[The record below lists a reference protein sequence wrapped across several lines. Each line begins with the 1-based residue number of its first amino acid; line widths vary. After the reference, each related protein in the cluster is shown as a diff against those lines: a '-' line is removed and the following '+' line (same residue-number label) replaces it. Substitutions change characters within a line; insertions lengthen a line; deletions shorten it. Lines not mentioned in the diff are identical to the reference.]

1 MESSANE
8 LLVTVQEGS
17 SWGRRLSITVPAER
31 VRRTRGKVAAM
42 VTQGVRMPGFRKGK
56 LPESVVEQRFGAEI
70 DQETIDRLIQ
80 ETYKEALDRE
90 GITPIS
96 QGKVDQVQF
105 DRGSDMVFDVEVEIR
120 PEIEL
125 SQLSGFS
132 ARRPEEEVT
141 EVDVDA
147 VMERLRDDRA
157 EWDAIEAGQRPG
169 VGDQVLVEIVAL
181 DEGDSEEP
189 RNYRLVLGTDQA
201 IPDVEAAVAT
211 LTTGETGEF
220 SVSFPDDFPTE
231 ERRGQSQKLR
241 IRLDEA
247 QVKRLPVADD
257 DFAKKVGDFEDMAAL
272 RARILSDLKD
282 EAVGRAESEVR
293 RQLVDQILEA
303 NPFDVPGSMLE
314 RYLDYMLGE
323 GDDHDH
329 DHDHHN
335 HRHQHR
341 RKQQRTPEQE
351 ERYRELRESLV
362 PQASWGLKR
371 TLVVERIAAS
381 EGLAATQDEIDERVE
396 ELAKQNNRTPSE
408 VWIQLEKSGQLD
420 ALERDILEEKVFDF
434 LKSRNTVA

>member
-1 MESSANE
+1 
-8 LLVTVQEGS
+8 
-17 SWGRRLSITVPAER
+17 
-31 VRRTRGKVAAM
+31 
-42 VTQGVRMPGFRKGK
+42 MPGFRKGK